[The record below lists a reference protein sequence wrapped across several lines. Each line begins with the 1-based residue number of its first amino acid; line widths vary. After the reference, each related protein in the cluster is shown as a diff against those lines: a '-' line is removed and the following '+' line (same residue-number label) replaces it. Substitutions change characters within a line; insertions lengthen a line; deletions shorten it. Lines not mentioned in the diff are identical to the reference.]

1 MRMKKVKNLWEVTVN
16 DLKFYTETINE
27 AIAIA
32 WKLGDRK
39 WILN

>member
-1 MRMKKVKNLWEVTVN
+1 MRMEKIENLYEVTVN

-27 AIAIA
+27 AITIA

-39 WILN
+39 

>member
-1 MRMKKVKNLWEVTVN
+1 MRMKKVKKLWEVTVN

-39 WILN
+39 

>member
-1 MRMKKVKNLWEVTVN
+1 MRMKKIKNLYEVTVN
-16 DLKFYTETINE
+16 DLKFYTKTINE

-39 WILN
+39 

>member
-1 MRMKKVKNLWEVTVN
+1 MRMKKIENLYEVTVN
-16 DLKFYTETINE
+16 DLKVYTETINE

-39 WILN
+39 WIM

>member
-1 MRMKKVKNLWEVTVN
+1 MRMKKIKNLYEVTVN

-39 WILN
+39 WIM

>member
-1 MRMKKVKNLWEVTVN
+1 MRMKKNGNLYEVTMN
-16 DLKFYTETINE
+16 DLKFYTETIDE

-39 WILN
+39 

>member
-1 MRMKKVKNLWEVTVN
+1 MRMKKIENLYEVTVN

-32 WKLGDRK
+32 WKVGVAR
-39 WILN
+39 

>member
-1 MRMKKVKNLWEVTVN
+1 MRMKKIESLYEVTVN

-32 WKLGDRK
+32 RKLGDRK
-39 WILN
+39 

>member
-1 MRMKKVKNLWEVTVN
+1 MRMKKIESLYEVTVN

-39 WILN
+39 

>member
-1 MRMKKVKNLWEVTVN
+1 MRMKKIENLYKVTVN

-39 WILN
+39 

>member
-1 MRMKKVKNLWEVTVN
+1 MRMKKIRNLYEVTVN
-16 DLKFYTETINE
+16 DLIFYTETINE

-39 WILN
+39 

>member
-1 MRMKKVKNLWEVTVN
+1 MKMKKVKKLWEVTVN

-39 WILN
+39 